1 MYGLFVLITF
11 PLLDEMN
18 VLDPRKEDEGSDW
31 SLSFCIWSKGRA
43 SVGKIDINNIR
54 EISSNN
60 HLEKFPKNA

>member
-18 VLDPRKEDEGSDW
+18 VFDPRREDEGSDW

-43 SVGKIDINNIR
+43 SVGKNTT
-54 EISSNN
+54 
-60 HLEKFPKNA
+60 HVTQGYFK